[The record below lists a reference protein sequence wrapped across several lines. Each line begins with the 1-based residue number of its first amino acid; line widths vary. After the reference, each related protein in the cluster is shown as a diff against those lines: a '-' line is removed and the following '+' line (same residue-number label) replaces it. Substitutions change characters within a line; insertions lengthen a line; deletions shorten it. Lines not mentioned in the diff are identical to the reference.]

1 MPDKIDIARKKT
13 NDFHQPEEH
22 SSNDKGII
30 YYIHILVHHVV
41 LPTLYWTQTKLTQVT
56 PPREATPSSLPRPP
70 HHPPRPIRSISSEL
84 ADGWLL
90 VGRGECSYQKEKN

>member
-1 MPDKIDIARKKT
+1 MT
-13 NDFHQPEEH
+13 T
-22 SSNDKGII
+22 GII

-56 PPREATPSSLPRPP
+56 PPREATPSSPPRPP
-70 HHPPRPIRSISSEL
+70 HPPPRPIRLISSEL

-90 VGRGECSYQKEKN
+90 VGRGECSYQKEKKIRKKRLAASGEGSTPTRNSQK